1 MRRSED
7 ETLALGFEVYALTR
21 ASCRQTTSGSRSRT
35 MARSA
40 SRSPLTR
47 GMSPFAFQVMMV
59 VGSRRGTD
67 GDAAEAAVEEERPKM
82 EAVVEEEDEDEDE
95 DEEEE
100 EEAPVFG
107 RFGARVRNLSMAVLV
122 RACCVCVRAGLQ
134 CTPSA

>member
-1 MRRSED
+1 
-7 ETLALGFEVYALTR
+7 
-21 ASCRQTTSGSRSRT
+21 
-35 MARSA
+35 
-40 SRSPLTR
+40 
-47 GMSPFAFQVMMV
+47 MSPFAFQVMMV

-82 EAVVEEEDEDEDE
+82 EAVVEEEEEEEEDE

-134 CTPSA
+134 CTPSAKENAGDQKPIST